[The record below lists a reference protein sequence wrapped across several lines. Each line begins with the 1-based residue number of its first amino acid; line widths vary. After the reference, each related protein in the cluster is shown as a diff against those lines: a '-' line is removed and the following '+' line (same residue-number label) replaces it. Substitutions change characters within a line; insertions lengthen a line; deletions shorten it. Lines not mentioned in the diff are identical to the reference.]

1 MVKIKLPWA
10 VNRRIKN
17 AVMGAATTA
26 IEHSDNVF
34 KDYYERMLSHG
45 ITPSNARHSVA
56 RKMVSTMSAMWK
68 TNSRFDEKL
77 F

>member
-1 MVKIKLPWA
+1 LKCA
-10 VNRRIKN
+10 V
-17 AVMGAATTA
+17 VGVATSA
-26 IEHSDNVF
+26 IEHGDNVF
-34 KDYYERMLSHG
+34 KDYYEMMLSNG
-45 ITPSNARHSVA
+45 IIPVNAKHSVA